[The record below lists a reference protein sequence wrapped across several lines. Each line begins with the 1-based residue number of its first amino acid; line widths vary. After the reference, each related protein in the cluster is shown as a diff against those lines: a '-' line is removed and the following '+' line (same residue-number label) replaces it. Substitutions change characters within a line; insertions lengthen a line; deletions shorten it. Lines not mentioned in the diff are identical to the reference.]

1 MFNVRISQMFA
12 AVAGNVTEMDE
23 NFGSWP
29 KWNESSGINEH
40 HGVQFD
46 EGKEFCQV
54 RQLFATLFL

>member
-1 MFNVRISQMFA
+1 MFA